1 MLRFNHIRDS
11 LSDKLKKLS
20 LPTLTYRQARRDMI
34 EVYKILNIH
43 DIEVCP
49 NLSLN
54 NQLTWGHCFKLNKNR
69 AQKDI
74 RQYYFTL
81 RVTDMW
87 NSVPVSELTAE
98 TLQSFKNH
106 LDKAWCKLE
115 FKFDYRAALPAQSRT
130 TRNY

>member
-1 MLRFNHIRDS
+1 M
-11 LSDKLKKLS
+11 
-20 LPTLTYRQARRDMI
+20 TYRRARGDII
-34 EVYKILNIH
+34 EVYKILNIY
-43 DIEVCP
+43 DKKVCP

-54 NQLTWGHCFKLNKNR
+54 NQSTQGHCFKLMKNR

-81 RVTDMW
+81 RVTDIW
-87 NSVPVSELTAE
+87 NSFPVSVVTAE

-115 FKFDYRAALPAQSRT
+115 LKYDYRAALPGQNRT
-130 TRNY
+130 TRKY